1 MPDPFYFLFL
11 FLNVEF
17 FQQFFDAQTVVG
29 GNAFEDAGE
38 GSGFERMMMGNYLV
52 VFPVLLGCNTDVG
65 TFLAIHRIAQ
75 YTECLN
81 ELKPVDIARDFHR
94 ARTSSR
100 TK

>member
-1 MPDPFYFLFL
+1 
-11 FLNVEF
+11 
-17 FQQFFDAQTVVG
+17 
-29 GNAFEDAGE
+29 
-38 GSGFERMMMGNYLV
+38 MMGNYLV

-65 TFLAIHRIAQ
+65 TFLAIYRIAQ

-81 ELKPVDIARDFHR
+81 ELKPVDIARDFYR

>member
-29 GNAFEDAGE
+29 GNAFKDAGE
-38 GSGFERMMMGNYLV
+38 GSGFDRMMMGNYLV

-75 YTECLN
+75 YTKCLN

-94 ARTSSR
+94 ARTSSH

>member
-1 MPDPFYFLFL
+1 MTLKL
-11 FLNVEF
+11 SSHLLV
-17 FQQFFDAQTVVG
+17 AHGCSLKQT
-29 GNAFEDAGE
+29 
-38 GSGFERMMMGNYLV
+38 
-52 VFPVLLGCNTDVG
+52 LLRKFSSRVILKRWYNTDVG

-75 YTECLN
+75 YTKCLN